1 MPSDSQSTLTEAE
14 LTMQN
19 SKVKPQSHIL
29 QPQKYMLI
37 HYVHTLT
44 FMLWGVTIPLEV
56 RGYVFLSLF
65 LLYYCKMDLKVWW
78 CKRTINIFSNYEF
91 KIWVMLYHKKLTKL
105 MTKSL
110 QGVCMENFSERL
122 YCFQSYL
129 FEQELLGKINMKLEP
144 KAKIQ

>member
-44 FMLWGVTIPLEV
+44 FMLWGVTIPVEV

-65 LLYYCKMDLKVWW
+65 LLYYCKMDLKV
-78 CKRTINIFSNYEF
+78 
-91 KIWVMLYHKKLTKL
+91 
-105 MTKSL
+105 
-110 QGVCMENFSERL
+110 
-122 YCFQSYL
+122 
-129 FEQELLGKINMKLEP
+129 
-144 KAKIQ
+144 